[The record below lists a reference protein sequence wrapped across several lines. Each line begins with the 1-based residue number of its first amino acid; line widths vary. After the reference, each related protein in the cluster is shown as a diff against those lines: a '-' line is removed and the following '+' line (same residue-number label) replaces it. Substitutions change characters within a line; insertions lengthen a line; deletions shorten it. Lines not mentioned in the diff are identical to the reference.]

1 MARLLQRL
9 AACGL
14 VLFAQA
20 AFAQTKPGECPQAR
34 LTQSAPAKYVSKR
47 NPYAGNAE
55 AIHAGQVIFQGHADT
70 DACTL
75 CHGKKGDGKGTLA
88 KLYDPPPRNFVCGNT
103 MGAIPEGAWGDLKAL
118 RALTNEQL
126 HHLGRIPYP
135 LLHTKGEPGFQRISW
150 DEAIALTA
158 GAMKA
163 ADPERLGVFA
173 SSRGITNE
181 TDYTLQKLA
190 RWLQR
195 QK

>member
-1 MARLLQRL
+1 MNARSKGCDGVARLLQRM

-34 LTQSAPAKYVSKR
+34 LTQSAPAEYVSKR

-103 MGAIPEGAWGDLKAL
+103 MGAIPDGQLFWVIRHGSPNTGMPQNQALSDKQVWQLVAYVRDLAAAERK
-118 RALTNEQL
+118 
-126 HHLGRIPYP
+126 GR
-135 LLHTKGEPGFQRISW
+135 
-150 DEAIALTA
+150 
-158 GAMKA
+158 
-163 ADPERLGVFA
+163 
-173 SSRGITNE
+173 
-181 TDYTLQKLA
+181 
-190 RWLQR
+190 
-195 QK
+195 